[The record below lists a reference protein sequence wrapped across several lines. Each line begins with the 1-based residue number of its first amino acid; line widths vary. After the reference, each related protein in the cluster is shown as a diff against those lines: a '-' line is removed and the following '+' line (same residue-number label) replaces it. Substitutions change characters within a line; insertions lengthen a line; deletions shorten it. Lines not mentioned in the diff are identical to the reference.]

1 MNKSAKEMF
10 EELGYTLEVNNKKKL
25 RYRNFENDNL
35 SLIEI
40 YKKDKVVW
48 FGNADI
54 HYEIEITFEEF
65 EALKKQIEELRC
77 ND

>member
-1 MNKSAKEMF
+1 MNKSAKKMF
-10 EELGYTLEVNNKKKL
+10 EELGYTLEVNDKKKL

-35 SLIEI
+35 FLIEI

>member
-1 MNKSAKEMF
+1 MNAKEMF

-65 EALKKQIEELRC
+65 EALQKQIEELGW
-77 ND
+77 NE